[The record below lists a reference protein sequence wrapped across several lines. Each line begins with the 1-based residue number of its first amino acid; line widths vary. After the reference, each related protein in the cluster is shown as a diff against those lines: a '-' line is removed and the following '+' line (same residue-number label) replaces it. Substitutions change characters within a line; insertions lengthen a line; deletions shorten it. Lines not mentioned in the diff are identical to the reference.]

1 MYKST
6 GCYDAIEKEN
16 DVIKKFG
23 ADEFMRFYILD
34 FYILRFF
41 CKNKIK
47 NTSFYFEYT
56 NEFYFTRTLKIQ
68 LLSTK
73 IL

>member
-6 GCYDAIEKEN
+6 GCYDAICEKEN

-34 FYILRFF
+34 FYILRSSV
-41 CKNKIK
+41 KIK
-47 NTSFYFEYT
+47 
-56 NEFYFTRTLKIQ
+56 
-68 LLSTK
+68 
-73 IL
+73 